1 MKPSLYGTRLFFTTD
16 GDSSGGQ
23 SNGVTVSSTNTYY
36 SAVFSAPYCLGF
48 SISMEWTGTPTGTF
62 TLWFSNKDNPILTT
76 DADWNQDTTFAPT
89 NPAGAAGSMGDGG
102 VGNAQAGKW
111 RVKYVNASGTGV
123 LTGQAHF
130 NRA

>member
-1 MKPSLYGTRLFFTTD
+1 MRPSLYGSRLFYTTD
-16 GDSSGGQ
+16 TDAAGGQ

-36 SAVFSAPYCLGF
+36 SAVFSSPYANGF
-48 SISMEWTGTPTGTF
+48 SFSMEWTGTPTGTF
-62 TLWFSNKDNPILTT
+62 TLWYTNKENPVLTT

-102 VGNAQAGKW
+102 IGNAGARLW
-111 RVKYVNASGTGV
+111 RIKYVNASGSGT
-123 LTGQAHF
+123 LTGNAHF